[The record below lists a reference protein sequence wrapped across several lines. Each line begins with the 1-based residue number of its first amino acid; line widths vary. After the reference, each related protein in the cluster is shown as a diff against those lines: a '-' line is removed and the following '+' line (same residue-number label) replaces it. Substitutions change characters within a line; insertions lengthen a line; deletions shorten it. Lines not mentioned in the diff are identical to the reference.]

1 MVFKNILNFP
11 FNIFVQLLQN
21 LKILPNTSANKLLNL
36 NQDHPSKK
44 QSLIVKVNS
53 KTSLKKIYFRSNGFK
68 IEDGCYENFSH
79 SNVLS

>member
-53 KTSLKKIYFRSNGFK
+53 RTALTGLKLKMDVTKTSLIVMF
-68 IEDGCYENFSH
+68 
-79 SNVLS
+79 

>member
-36 NQDHPSKK
+36 NQDHPSTK

-53 KTSLKKIYFRSNGFK
+53 RTALKKIISGQTVLKLKMDVTKTSLIVMF
-68 IEDGCYENFSH
+68 
-79 SNVLS
+79 